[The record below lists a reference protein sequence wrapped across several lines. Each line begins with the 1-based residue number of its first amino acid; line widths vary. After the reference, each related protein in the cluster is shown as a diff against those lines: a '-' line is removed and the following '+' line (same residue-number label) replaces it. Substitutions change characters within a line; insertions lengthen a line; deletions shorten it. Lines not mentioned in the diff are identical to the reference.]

1 MSNVDIPLNDL
12 LKGKDFDS
20 DMNLTNGDC
29 KSKTVILFYSPQCV
43 HCVRLKPDYF
53 IFMNEVI
60 QRNLSKKKI
69 VDIISKTNILDLTK
83 RLSALSWNPFEVI
96 LATQVDDVGP
106 ADIILRSPRL
116 GDLGLSVKFQN
127 TCTLNV
133 TGKHFL
139 TEASILTLKRE
150 LNNSCEK
157 YISEMKSEYGAVN
170 NWFRKRKTS
179 KETDLF
185 IDKVRDLVILDWN
198 NKTVQEKKNLLNKL
212 VHADSPISFWVV
224 KFVGRRNK
232 FELDLN
238 TSPIKKFDA
247 SAVHFTKESTSSVG
261 FRLNN
266 ELFAK
271 MQVKFNN
278 GILEKAKGNTCDYI
292 CEGMKMKAGDAFGSW
307 NFSI

>member
-1 MSNVDIPLNDL
+1 MNQMSREKIEYLRNNNNTGIE
-12 LKGKDFDS
+12 FEYA
-20 DMNLTNGDC
+20 
-29 KSKTVILFYSPQCV
+29 LFYLLNTEAHRAV
-43 HCVRLKPDYF
+43 
-53 IFMNEVI
+53 FMNEVI
-60 QRNLSKKKI
+60 QRHLSKNKI
-69 VDIISKTNILDLTK
+69 LDVISKTNILDLTK
-83 RLSALSWNPFEVI
+83 RLSALSWNSFEVL

-106 ADIILRSPRL
+106 ADIILRNPNLS
-116 GDLGLSVKFQN
+116 DLGLSVKFQN

-133 TGKHFL
+133 TGKYFL
-139 TEASILTLKRE
+139 TETSVLTLKRE
-150 LNNSCEK
+150 LRNSCEN
-157 YISEMKSEYGAVN
+157 YISEMKSEYGGVN

-198 NKTVQEKKNLLNKL
+198 NKTVQDKKILLNKL

-224 KFVGRRNK
+224 KFVGKGSK

-247 SAVHFTKESTSSVG
+247 SAVHLTKESTSSVG

-266 ELFAK
+266 VLFAK

-278 GILEKAKGNTCDYI
+278 GILEKAKGATCDYT
-292 CEGMKMKAGDAFGSW
+292 CEGVKMKAGDAFGSW